1 MEINVKGVIVDND
14 DKWIYDW
21 FGIEAVCPKDI
32 IEALKELKPD
42 EKVIVQINSCGG
54 NVFAAS
60 EIFAAL
66 KAVPATAYIV
76 GVAASAASIVAMA
89 CKEIYMV
96 ETALMMI
103 HNASSTARGDYRD
116 MERCRQMLESTNK
129 ALIIAYRN
137 RTGKTDEE
145 LQAMMDAE
153 TWMNVEEALAEGFCD
168 GIYEPEG
175 KEEDPAKE
183 EDPEEMVY
191 PAAAATAKLLP
202 AEVVAKM
209 QSYKQKVQLR
219 LNDLK
224 ER

>member
-1 MEINVKGVIVDND
+1 MEINVKGLIVDND

-32 IEALKELKPD
+32 TEALKERKDD
-42 EKVIVQINSCGG
+42 EKVIVQINSYGG
-54 NVFAAS
+54 NVSAAS

-96 ETALMMI
+96 ETAMMMI
-103 HNASSTARGDYRD
+103 HNALSTARGDYRD
-116 MERCRQMLESTNK
+116 MEHCRQMLESTNK
-129 ALIIAYRN
+129 ALIIVYRK
-137 RTGKTDEE
+137 RSGKTDEE
-145 LQAMMDAE
+145 LQAMMDSE

-168 GIYEPEG
+168 GIYEPE
-175 KEEDPAKE
+175 KEEE
-183 EDPEEMVY
+183 PEEPVNEIVY
-191 PAAAATAKLLP
+191 QAAAATAKLLP

-209 QSYKQKVQLR
+209 QSYRQRVQLR
-219 LNDLK
+219 LNELK

>member
-32 IEALKELKPD
+32 TEALKELKPD

-103 HNASSTARGDYRD
+103 HNASSNARGDYRD
-116 MERCRQMLESTNK
+116 MERCKQMLESTNK

-168 GIYEPEG
+168 GIYEPETEEEP
-175 KEEDPAKE
+175 KEPANE
-183 EDPEEMVY
+183 VVY

>member
-1 MEINVKGVIVDND
+1 MEINVKGVIVNND

-21 FGIEAVCPKDI
+21 FGIDAVCPKDI
-32 IEALKELKPD
+32 TEALKELKDD

-60 EIFAAL
+60 EIFATL

-116 MERCRQMLESTNK
+116 MEQCRQMLESTNK

-168 GIYEPEG
+168 GIYEPEQ
-175 KEEDPAKE
+175 EEA
-183 EDPEEMVY
+183 PEEPANEIVY

-202 AEVVAKM
+202 AEVIAKM
-209 QSYKQKVQLR
+209 QTYKQNVQLR

>member
-1 MEINVKGVIVDND
+1 MELEIKGVIVGND

-21 FGIEAVCPKDI
+21 FGIEACCPKDI
-32 IEALKELKPD
+32 TEALKERKDD

-96 ETALMMI
+96 DTALMMI
-103 HNASSTARGDYRD
+103 HNASTRAEGDYRD
-116 MERCRQMLESTNK
+116 MEQCRQMLESTNK

-168 GIYEPEG
+168 GIYEPD
-175 KEEDPAKE
+175 KEEE
-183 EDPEEMVY
+183 PEEPANEIVY

>member
-1 MEINVKGVIVDND
+1 MEINVKGVIVNND

-32 IEALKELKPD
+32 TEALKELKPD

-96 ETALMMI
+96 DTALMMI
-103 HNASSTARGDYRD
+103 HNASTRAEGDYRD
-116 MERCRQMLESTNK
+116 MEQCRQMLESTNK

-137 RTGKTDEE
+137 RTGKTDVE

-168 GIYEPEG
+168 GIYEPD
-175 KEEDPAKE
+175 KEEE
-183 EDPEEMVY
+183 PEEPANEIVY
-191 PAAAATAKLLP
+191 PAAATTAKLLP
-202 AEVVAKM
+202 AEVIAKM
-209 QSYKQKVQLR
+209 QTYRQNVQLR
-219 LNDLK
+219 LNNLK

>member
-1 MEINVKGVIVDND
+1 MEINVKGVIVGND

-32 IEALKELKPD
+32 TEALKELKPD

-89 CKEIYMV
+89 CKEIYMA

-103 HNASSTARGDYRD
+103 HNASTRAEGDYRD
-116 MERCRQMLESTNK
+116 MEQCRQMLESTNK

-168 GIYEPEG
+168 GIYEPD
-175 KEEDPAKE
+175 KEEE
-183 EDPEEMVY
+183 PEEPANEIVY

>member
-1 MEINVKGVIVDND
+1 MEINVKGVIVNND

-32 IEALKELKPD
+32 TEALKELKPD

-96 ETALMMI
+96 DTALMMI
-103 HNASSTARGDYRD
+103 HNASTRAEGDYRD
-116 MERCRQMLESTNK
+116 MEQCRQMLESTNK

-168 GIYEPEG
+168 GIYEPD
-175 KEEDPAKE
+175 KEEE
-183 EDPEEMVY
+183 PEEPANEIVY
-191 PAAAATAKLLP
+191 PAAATTAKLLP
-202 AEVVAKM
+202 AEVIAKM
-209 QSYKQKVQLR
+209 QTYRQNVQLR
-219 LNDLK
+219 LNNLK

>member
-1 MEINVKGVIVDND
+1 MEINVKGVIVDNG

-32 IEALKELKPD
+32 TEALKELKPD

-116 MERCRQMLESTNK
+116 MERCKQMLESTNK

-168 GIYEPEG
+168 GIYEPET
-175 KEEDPAKE
+175 EEE
-183 EDPEEMVY
+183 PEEPANEVVY

>member
-1 MEINVKGVIVDND
+1 
-14 DKWIYDW
+14 
-21 FGIEAVCPKDI
+21 
-32 IEALKELKPD
+32 
-42 EKVIVQINSCGG
+42 
-54 NVFAAS
+54 
-60 EIFAAL
+60 
-66 KAVPATAYIV
+66 
-76 GVAASAASIVAMA
+76 
-89 CKEIYMV
+89 
-96 ETALMMI
+96 MMI
-103 HNASSTARGDYRD
+103 HNASTRAEGDYRD
-116 MERCRQMLESTNK
+116 MEQCRQMLESTNK

-153 TWMNVEEALAEGFCD
+153 NWMNVEEALAEGFCD
-168 GIYEPEG
+168 GIYEPD
-175 KEEDPAKE
+175 KEEE
-183 EDPEEMVY
+183 PEEPANEIVY

>member
-1 MEINVKGVIVDND
+1 MEINVKGVIVGND

-21 FGIEAVCPKDI
+21 FGIEACCPKDI
-32 IEALKELKPD
+32 TEALKELKPD

-89 CKEIYMV
+89 CKEIYMA

-103 HNASSTARGDYRD
+103 HNASTRAEGDYRD
-116 MERCRQMLESTNK
+116 MEQCRQMLESTNK

-168 GIYEPEG
+168 GIYEPEM
-175 KEEDPAKE
+175 EEELEEPANE
-183 EDPEEMVY
+183 IVY
-191 PAAAATAKLLP
+191 PAAATMAKLLP
-202 AEVVAKM
+202 AEVIAKM
-209 QSYKQKVQLR
+209 QTYRQNVQLR
-219 LNDLK
+219 LNNLK

>member
-1 MEINVKGVIVDND
+1 MELEIKGVIVGND

-21 FGIEAVCPKDI
+21 FGIEACCPKDVSD
-32 IEALKELKPD
+32 ALKGREGD
-42 EKVIVQINSCGG
+42 ENVIVQINSCGG

-89 CKEIYMV
+89 CKEIYMA

-103 HNASSTARGDYRD
+103 HNASATASGDYRA
-116 MERCRQMLESTNK
+116 MEQSRKMLESTNK
-129 ALIIAYRN
+129 ALIIAYRQ
-137 RTGKTDEE
+137 RTGKSDDN

-168 GIYEPEG
+168 GIYEPEAPT
-175 KEEDPAKE
+175 DIQQ
-183 EDPEEMVY
+183 PEPTVVY
-191 PAAAATAKLLP
+191 PAAATMAKLLP
-202 AEVVAKM
+202 EEVVAKM
-209 QSYKQKVQLR
+209 QNYRQNVQLR

>member
-1 MEINVKGVIVDND
+1 MEIDVKGVIVPND
-14 DKWIYDW
+14 DKWIYSW
-21 FGIEAVCPKDI
+21 FGIDAVCPKDI
-32 IEALKELKPD
+32 AEALKERGND
-42 EKVIVQINSCGG
+42 EKVIVQINSPGG
-54 NVFAAS
+54 DVSSAS

-96 ETALMMI
+96 ETAMMMI
-103 HNASSTARGDYRD
+103 HNASTIARGDYRD
-116 MERCRQMLESTNK
+116 MGRARQMLESTNK
-129 ALIIAYRN
+129 ALIIAYRK

-145 LQAMMDAE
+145 LQTLMDAE

-168 GIYEPEG
+168 GIYEPE
-175 KEEDPAKE
+175 KEEEPKE
-183 EDPEEMVY
+183 PVNEIVY
-191 PAAAATAKLLP
+191 QAAAATAKLLP

-209 QSYKQKVQLR
+209 QSYRQRVQLR
-219 LNDLK
+219 LNELK